1 MNRPIGEVVGVAREV
16 APVEVRFSRELSAA
30 RAVSRSLAIL
40 IAVAVFTLQGSAMT
54 AAGPSAAVSYL
65 LAGVFVSLTLLC
77 YVELL
82 TCGGREGGAYVLLR
96 EVARGP
102 LAFLTAWAILLGGL
116 LLCALLAL
124 GFAACASE
132 LVESL
137 SGHVLPET
145 VVALLLIAAMSVYNV
160 LGGRSHRGAR
170 DVVTW
175 LTVAV
180 LLLLC
185 LLCLPHVRT
194 IHCQPFAPHGY
205 LGIQT
210 GLSLLLIGFLAF
222 ESVTLSVAEI
232 PQPRRSIP
240 LSFLAVAGLA
250 TLFFVVVTLVAGGAL
265 GSDLLEQSRLPV
277 AAMAE
282 ICLGRYDVLILLLP
296 VIFVPLALNSTLLLV
311 VRQAQGI
318 EEDGLLPELLKR
330 RAARFGTPYA
340 LLGLVG
346 GLAALLSL
354 AGDMG
359 LVARVGGCCA
369 LFVMSM
375 IAVGDIVQLRRA
387 GEEGAAGFRLPVPPL
402 LPALALVVNVFLLPI
417 MGSTALLAG
426 AVWLGAGLVVYV
438 AYARGRYIAS
448 QEGVVVFRAKG
459 PELESRYRVLVP
471 LGPGER
477 QSQLIKL
484 AVALAGDGEG
494 GEVIPLRVVTL
505 PAQVPLHE
513 GARMAEGVESV
524 FSWSLGA
531 EDTGSVTLTPLTRV
545 ARTVSQGIIDTAVEA
560 KCDLILLSWEGYSEA
575 KGRIVG
581 PTVGPVV
588 ENAPCD
594 VVLVKGDTLVTVS
607 SILLPTSGGPHASIA
622 ARLALRLARL
632 KRAQVTVLYVCRE
645 PVTAADR
652 EHGMQMI
659 ARTMRGLDTDDLV
672 QTKIITAPGIVGGIL
687 TEAQDYDLL
696 LLGASDEGLFDRVLF
711 GTIPERIARKSPV
724 PVMIARERAPLP
736 QFWLRRVWNAIYR
749 LMPTLEA
756 EERSTVYREIREGA
770 RTGIDFFVMITLA
783 AIIATLGLLLD
794 SAAVIIGGMLVAPL
808 MSPIIGIALSIALG
822 NVRLL
827 RDAAESAIKGVF
839 LAVVVGLLVASI
851 SPLSAV
857 TGEILAR
864 TRPNLLDLVV
874 ALASG
879 AAGAYAMSRKGVSA
893 ALPGVAI
900 AAALVPPLGVV
911 GTGLA
916 IRRADVAAGGLLLFT
931 TNLVAITLAGA
942 VVFLFLGFRP
952 ARGVKEREIQ
962 VRRAL
967 VIAVVLLFV
976 VSLPLALIFGR
987 TVQTSQQREV
997 IDRVLNEE
1005 VDQLEHVTLV
1015 GFELDYQGDTI
1026 ALTVTVYAAQE
1037 IDESTVQHLAEVVTQ
1052 GVGQP
1057 VTLQLIAIPVSKIV
1071 AP

>member
-1 MNRPIGEVVGVAREV
+1 MARDV
-16 APVEVRFSRELSAA
+16 APVEVQFSRELTPA

-40 IAVAVFTLQGSAMT
+40 IAMALFTLQGSEMT

-82 TCGGREGGAYVLLR
+82 TTSSREGGAYALLR
-96 EVARGP
+96 EVTRGP
-102 LAFLTAWAILLGGL
+102 VAFLTAWAILLGGL

-124 GFAACASE
+124 GFAASASA
-132 LVESL
+132 LVESV
-137 SGHVLPET
+137 SGYVLPET
-145 VVALLLIAAMSVYNV
+145 VVAALLIAAATVYNV
-160 LGGRSHRGAR
+160 LGGWTRRRAR

-185 LLCLPHVRT
+185 VLCLPHVRT
-194 IHCQPFAPHGY
+194 INLRPLAPHGY
-205 LGIQT
+205 LGIQM

-222 ESVTLSVAEI
+222 ESVPLTVSEV
-232 PQPRRSIP
+232 PQPRRTIP
-240 LSFLAVAGLA
+240 RAFFATVGLA
-250 TLFFVVVTLVAGGAL
+250 TVFFAVIALVTGGAL
-265 GSDLLEQSRLPV
+265 DSASLAESPLPMV
-277 AAMAE
+277 ALAE
-282 ICLGRYDVLILLLP
+282 KVLGGYGVLILLLP
-296 VIFVPLALNSTLLLV
+296 VICIPLALNSTLLLV

-318 EEDGLLPELLKR
+318 ERDGLLPGLLKR

-340 LLGLVG
+340 LLALVG

-354 AGDMG
+354 LGEVG
-359 LVARVGGCCA
+359 LIARLGGFCA

-375 IAVGDIVQLRRA
+375 IALGDIAQLRNA
-387 GEEGAAGFRLPVPPL
+387 GEEGESGFRLPVPPL
-402 LPALALVVNVFLLPI
+402 FPALALVANVFLLPI
-417 MGSTALLAG
+417 VGTTALLAG
-426 AVWLGAGLVVYV
+426 TVCLGAGLVVYV

-448 QEGVVVFRAKG
+448 QEGVVVFRAKRQ
-459 PELESRYRVLVP
+459 EVESRYRVLVP

-484 AVALAGDGEG
+484 AVALAGEGEG

-513 GARMAEGVESV
+513 GARMAQGVESV

-531 EDTGSVTLTPLTRV
+531 EDTGAVSLTPLTRV
-545 ARTVSQGIIDTAVEA
+545 ARSVSQGIIDTAVEE
-560 KCDLILLSWEGYSEA
+560 KCGLILLSWEGYSET
-575 KGRIVG
+575 KGRIIG
-581 PTVGPVV
+581 QTVDPVV

-594 VVLVKGDTLVTVS
+594 VVLVKGDAVS
-607 SILLPTSGGPHASIA
+607 ALNSILLPTSGGPHASIA

-632 KRAQVTVLYVCRE
+632 KGAQVTVLYVCRE
-645 PVTAADR
+645 PATAKDR
-652 EHGMQMI
+652 EHGMEMI
-659 ARTMRGLDTDDLV
+659 ARTVGDLATDDLV
-672 QTKIITAPGIVGGIL
+672 RSKIITAPGIVGGIL
-687 TEAQDYDLL
+687 TEAQEYDLMF
-696 LLGASDEGLFDRVLF
+696 LGASDVGLFDRVLF

-724 PVMIARERAPLP
+724 PVMIAKERAPLP
-736 QFWLRRVWNAIYR
+736 QFWVRRVWNAIYR
-749 LMPTLEA
+749 RMPTLEA

-770 RTGIDFFVMITLA
+770 RTDIDFFVMITLA

-808 MSPIIGIALSIALG
+808 MSPIIGVALSIALG

-827 RDAAESAIKGVF
+827 RDAAESTIKGAF
-839 LAVVVGLLVASI
+839 LAIVVGLFVASI

-916 IRRADVAAGGLLLFT
+916 ISRVDVAAGGLLLFT

-952 ARGVKEREIQ
+952 TRGVREREVQ

-967 VIAVVLLFV
+967 VISVLLLFV

-997 IDRVLNEE
+997 IDRVLNQEL
-1005 VDQLEHVTLV
+1005 DQLEHVSLV
-1015 GFELDYQGDTI
+1015 GFEVDYQRETI
-1026 ALTVTVYAAQE
+1026 ALTVTVYASQE
-1037 IDESTVQHLAEVVTQ
+1037 IEQTTVQHLDDVVTQ

-1057 VTLQLIAIPVSKIV
+1057 VTLNLIAIPVSKMV
-1071 AP
+1071 VP